1 MPFPTPILDRTLAA
15 RRQQNERQ
23 RLATC
28 DRVLAWLDAVGQQYG
43 IDRAYLFG
51 SLTRPYRFTERSDVD
66 VAVEAID
73 SESFFQAMA
82 ELSEQV
88 EREVDLVEL
97 SKCPFADRIRQQGIV
112 WRQEI

>member
-1 MPFPTPILDRTLAA
+1 MPFPTPILDHALADL
-15 RRQQNERQ
+15 RQQNEQQ

-28 DRVLAWLDAVGQQYG
+28 DRVLTWLDAVGQQYG
-43 IDRAYLFG
+43 IDKAYIFG
-51 SLTRPYRFTERSDVD
+51 SLTRAYRFTKRSDVD

-73 SESFFQAMA
+73 SESFFPAMA

-97 SKCPFADRIRQQGIV
+97 SKCPFADRIRQQGIE
-112 WRQEI
+112 WRQKI